1 MSFTHLKTGLQHV
14 LVERKVCA
22 TFDAAEVCAAVE
34 RIISAEVPAVSG
46 RVRARYV
53 KNGTLYIAV
62 ASSAVG
68 SEIRLMTHTILGLLN
83 KRFAS
88 IKKIHTTIGRID
100 RGPEN

>member
-1 MSFTHLKTGLQHV
+1 MPFEHLKTVLQRV
-14 LVERKVCA
+14 LVERKVRS
-22 TFDAAEVCAAVE
+22 TFDAAELCMAAE
-34 RIISAEVPAVSG
+34 RIIAAEVPTISG

-68 SEIRLMTHTILGLLN
+68 SEIRLATHTILGLLG
-83 KRFAS
+83 KRFTE
-88 IKKIHTTIGRID
+88 IKKIHTMIGRID